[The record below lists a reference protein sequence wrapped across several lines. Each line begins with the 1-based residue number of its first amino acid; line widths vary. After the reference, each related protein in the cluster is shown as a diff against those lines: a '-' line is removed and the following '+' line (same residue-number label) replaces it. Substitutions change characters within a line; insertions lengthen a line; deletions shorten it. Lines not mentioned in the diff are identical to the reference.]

1 MLPLLCIASVQCAR
15 SDHNV
20 DVPLR
25 ETEYRHMIEHLP
37 QFMLLDG
44 DARDAAINRKTRAK
58 VISKASDKKYS
69 VLY

>member
-44 DARDAAINRKTRAK
+44 DAAINRKTRAK